1 MSKQPGAVSSMFDKV
16 AQGYDRTNALL
27 SMGNDALWRIATV
40 RAVRPEPGELVLDL
54 AAGTGTS
61 SVALAKSG
69 AIVTAAD
76 FSPKM
81 IEVGRRK
88 HPSIEFVEADAT
100 DLPFDSDYFD
110 AVTISFGLRNVQEP
124 KKALGEMFRVL
135 KPGGRL
141 VVCEFSKPPRAIF
154 RAGYSAYSRFVMPG
168 IVRLSSTDADAYDYL
183 AESIAEWPDQDT
195 LSQWIRGAGFTR
207 VAYRNLTAG
216 VVALHRGRK
225 PAHGSRG
232 RSDRQT
238 AAEHGATESQTP
250 QSAPPQSET
259 PPSATPQGATP
270 QSATPQSATPQ
281 SATPPSPDQQ

>member
-1 MSKQPGAVSSMFDKV
+1 
-16 AQGYDRTNALL
+16 
-27 SMGNDALWRIATV
+27 
-40 RAVRPEPGELVLDL
+40 
-54 AAGTGTS
+54 
-61 SVALAKSG
+61 
-69 AIVTAAD
+69 
-76 FSPKM
+76 M

-124 KKALGEMFRVL
+124 KKAFAEMFRVL

-141 VVCEFSKPPRAIF
+141 VVCEFSRPPRAVF

-238 AAEHGATESQTP
+238 AAEHGATGIRDARTP
-250 QSAPPQSET
+250 QSP
-259 PPSATPQGATP
+259 TP

-281 SATPPSPDQQ
+281 SATPQSASAAERDAAEPRPAVDGFPMFSRSLNDGSRR